1 VLEAMGWALLGAS
14 SLLIGALIVF
24 AVRIADRLLGFILA
38 FGAGVLISA
47 VAYELIEEAVAVTV
61 DSRAVAAGF
70 ALGAIVFYAGDV
82 AIDRRIQ
89 KSTGRGHGLGIVLG
103 AVLDGIP
110 ESVVIGISL
119 LTGESASVAVIVAVF
134 LSNVPESIAASSDL
148 IRDGWPRSRVLLL
161 WVVVVAASTLAAGL
175 GYVALEGASGSWVA
189 AIQAF
194 AAGAILTMLAD
205 EMIPEAYESTQRNK
219 TVGLAVAFGF
229 ALSAALSFRT

>member
-1 VLEAMGWALLGAS
+1 MGWALLGAS
-14 SLLIGALIVF
+14 SLLIGALIAF
-24 AVRIADRLLGFILA
+24 AVRIAVRLLGFILA

-61 DSRAVAAGF
+61 DPVAVGAGF
-70 ALGAIVFYAGDV
+70 ALGALVFFAGDV
-82 AIDRRIQ
+82 GIDRRVAG
-89 KSTGRGHGLGIVLG
+89 STGHGHGLGIVLG

-134 LSNVPESIAASSDL
+134 LSNVPESISASSDL
-148 IRDGWPRSRVLLL
+148 IRDGWPRSKVLLL

-205 EMIPEAYESTQRNK
+205 EMIPEAFEDTDRNK
-219 TVGLAVAFGF
+219 TVGLALAFGF